1 VPVTWTLADQPGW
14 QTLDVT
20 GSDPSGLADARMWAE
35 SKLTAL
41 GDPHRLDALLIVG
54 ELLDNAYLH
63 AGGPVEL
70 RLRRTSRPC
79 EVTVAVADV
88 GAGEPRLRVPTRDGG
103 RGLRV
108 VDQLCLAWGVS
119 HHDDGKLV
127 WGRLRCAESDEP
139 CPQGWAGTN

>member
-1 VPVTWTLADQPGW
+1 VNWTTADQPGW
-14 QTLDVT
+14 ETVDVA

-35 SKLTAL
+35 TRLDAL
-41 GDPHRLDALLIVG
+41 ADPHRLDALLIVG

-70 RLRRTSRPC
+70 RLRCTCGPC
-79 EVTVAVADV
+79 EVTVADADV
-88 GAGEPRLRVPTRDGG
+88 GDGEPRLRVPDRDGG

-108 VDQLCLAWGVS
+108 VDRLCRAWGVS

-127 WGRLRCAESDEP
+127 WGRLRCADSAEP
-139 CPQGWAGTN
+139 CSQASKN